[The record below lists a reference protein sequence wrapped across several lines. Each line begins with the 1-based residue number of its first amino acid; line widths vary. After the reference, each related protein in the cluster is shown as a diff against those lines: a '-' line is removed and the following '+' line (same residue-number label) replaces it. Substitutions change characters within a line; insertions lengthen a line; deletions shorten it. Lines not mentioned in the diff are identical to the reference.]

1 MLNDERRPEFGEK
14 GEQRH
19 MLDQALD
26 FRAESDTVFELLDSL
41 EEADW
46 SRPTQ
51 FKDWTINDVLAHLHL
66 GNYLADLSLQDSQAF
81 LDFIQTFGRAS
92 KKGTSRLSATHDWLD
107 GLHNRALLQRWR
119 EFYTEMSDRFA
130 GADPKMRVKW
140 VGPDMS
146 VRSSISARLME
157 TWAHAQAVYDVLGKE
172 RSATDRLK
180 NVAVIGI
187 NTFGWTFRNRGL
199 PVPSD
204 PPYVRLSAP
213 SGEMWEWNPA
223 QDKNTIQGQ
232 AVEFCQVVTQV
243 RNIAD
248 TILQVR
254 GETATSWMSIAQCFA
269 GPPSMP
275 PVPGTRF
282 RQVGHA

>member
-1 MLNDERRPEFGEK
+1 ML
-14 GEQRH
+14 H
-19 MLDQALD
+19 QALD
-26 FRAESDTVFELLDSL
+26 FRAESDTFFDLLDSL
-41 EEADW
+41 EAHGWD
-46 SRPTQ
+46 RKTQ
-51 FKDWTINDVLAHLHL
+51 FKDWTINDVLAHIHL
-66 GNYLADLSLQDSQAF
+66 GNYLADLSLQDSRAF
-81 LDFIQTFGRAS
+81 LDFIQTFRQIS
-92 KKGTSRLSATHDWLD
+92 KKNPRRLYATHEWLD

-119 EFYTEMSDRFA
+119 EFYIEMWDRFA
-130 GADPKMRVKW
+130 RADPKMRVKW

-157 TWAHAQAVYDVLGKE
+157 TWAHAQAVYDVLGRE

-180 NVAVIGI
+180 NVAVIGV

-199 PVPSD
+199 PVPAD

-213 SGEMWEWNPA
+213 SGEMWEWNPV
-223 QDKNTIQGQ
+223 QDHNTIQGR

-248 TILQVR
+248 TSLEVR
-254 GETATSWMSIAQCFA
+254 GDTATSWMSIAQCFA

-275 PVPGTRF
+275 PAPGTRF
-282 RQVGHA
+282 RQMGHT

>member
-1 MLNDERRPEFGEK
+1 MPKDERHAKK
-14 GEQRH
+14 GEQGH

-26 FRAESDTVFELLDSL
+26 FRAESDVFFALLDSL
-41 EEADW
+41 EEPAW

-51 FKDWTINDVLAHLHL
+51 FKDWTINDVLAHIHL
-66 GNYLADLSLQDSQAF
+66 GNYLADLSLQDSRAF
-81 LDFIQTFGRAS
+81 LDFIQTFGRAN
-92 KKGTSRLSATHDWLD
+92 KKGASRLAATHEWLD
-107 GLHNRALLQRWR
+107 GLCNRALLQRWR
-119 EFYTEMSDRFA
+119 EFYTAMADRFA
-130 GADPKMRVKW
+130 DADPKLRVKW

-187 NTFGWTFRNRGL
+187 NTFGWTFRNRSL

-213 SGEMWEWNPA
+213 SGEVWEWNPP
-223 QDKNTIQGQ
+223 QDGNTVRGQ
-232 AVEFCQVVTQV
+232 ALEFCQVVTQV

-248 TILQVR
+248 TSLQVR
-254 GETATSWMSIAQCFA
+254 GDTAQSWMSIAQCFA
-269 GPPSMP
+269 GPPENP
-275 PVPGTRF
+275 PAPGTRF
-282 RQVGHA
+282 RQVGPS